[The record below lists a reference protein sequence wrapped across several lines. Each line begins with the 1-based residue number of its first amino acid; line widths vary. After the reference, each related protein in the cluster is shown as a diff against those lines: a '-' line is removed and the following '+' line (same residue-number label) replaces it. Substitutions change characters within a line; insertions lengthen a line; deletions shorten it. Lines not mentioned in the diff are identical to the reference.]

1 MAYHPAMETPVSGNM
16 RPKRYFVDT
25 SKGYVHVQ
33 ECGTGSNVIVF
44 INITSFAAVLMR
56 NVLSLMAE
64 RGYRAM
70 TVDMMGYGLSD
81 KKTYL
86 WSMDDLA
93 DNVEEALGLAGVSA
107 NGLVCGH
114 FAGLVGIELAARGR
128 PALNGLVIDGTPLIS
143 EEEQAKHVFGV
154 AKPGVDWDAEGT
166 HMVSF
171 WKQAS
176 RQILRLNPGMEL
188 SPQPSNA
195 FRDACLSYMGVVA
208 YDPKVGDAYAGF
220 PVRSRVKDVKVPVQ
234 AMCSDIDFNL
244 INHGWFMANLPD
256 AREVRFPG
264 VHPMHDIDR
273 PERDVEYVDVVD
285 RFFRSL

>member
-1 MAYHPAMETPVSGNM
+1 MQNVASASLRPV
-16 RPKRYFVDT
+16 RYFVDT

-33 ECGTGSNVIVF
+33 ECGKGDDVIVF
-44 INITSFAAVLMR
+44 INITSFSAVLMR
-56 NVLSLMAE
+56 NVLSLMAA
-64 RGYRAM
+64 RGYRAV

-81 KKTYL
+81 RKTYL

-93 DNVEEALGLAGVSA
+93 DNAEEALALAGVSA
-107 NGLVCGH
+107 KGLVCGH

-128 PALNGLVIDGTPLIS
+128 SGLKGLVIDGTPLIS
-143 EEEQAKHVFGV
+143 EEDQAKHVFGDT
-154 AKPGVDWDAEGT
+154 KPGIDWDLEGA
-166 HMVSF
+166 HMAAF

-176 RQILRLNPGMEL
+176 RLILRLNPGMEL

-234 AMCSDIDFNL
+234 AMCSDTDFNL
-244 INHGWFMANLPD
+244 VHHPWFLKNIPN
-256 AREVRFPG
+256 ARELRFSG

-273 PERDVEYVDVVD
+273 PERHVEYVDVID
-285 RFFRSL
+285 GFFKSL

>member
-1 MAYHPAMETPVSGNM
+1 MNNPASANL
-16 RPKRYFVDT
+16 RPRRYFVDT

-33 ECGTGSNVIVF
+33 DCGQGDNVIVF
-44 INITSFAAVLMR
+44 INITSFSAVLMR
-56 NVLSLMAE
+56 NVLSLMAA

-86 WSMDDLA
+86 WSMNDFA
-93 DNVEEALGLAGVSA
+93 DNAEEALALAGVSA
-107 NGLVCGH
+107 KGFVCGH

-128 PALNGLVIDGTPLIS
+128 AGLKGLVVDGTPLIS

-154 AKPGVDWDAEGT
+154 APPGVDWDPEGT
-166 HMVSF
+166 HMVAF

-176 RQILRLNPGMEL
+176 RLILRLNPGMEL

-220 PVRSRVKDVKVPVQ
+220 PVRSRVKDVKIPVQ
-234 AMCSDIDFNL
+234 AMCADADFNL
-244 INHGWFMANLPD
+244 VHHPWYLSNFPD
-256 AREVRFPG
+256 VREVRFAG
-264 VHPMHDIDR
+264 VHPMHDIER
-273 PERDVEYVDVVD
+273 PERDIEYVEVID
-285 RFFRSL
+285 RFFKSL